1 MVKKKKPKERRKS
14 ARTQILADVTFVC
27 EDQTHN
33 GQMLNASGG
42 GAFIETRKLPEVG
55 SVIEIKSS
63 FPGMDHTSNVFGRVL
78 WTRAAGDSDGPAGVG
93 VEFVEEGS

>member
-14 ARTQILADVTFVC
+14 IRTQILADVTFVY
-27 EDQTHN
+27 ENQTHN

-42 GAFIETRKLPEVG
+42 GSFLETRKLPEVD

-63 FPGMDHTSNVFGRVL
+63 FPGMDHTSTVFGRVV
-78 WTRAAGDSDGPAGVG
+78 WRRVAGDSDGPAGVG
-93 VEFVEEGS
+93 IEFVEEVS